1 MPVYQGIVKD
11 NAIVL
16 PAEVHLD
23 DGMVVEVHVP
33 ANAAVDNDLAAREA
47 AFRQY
52 LIETGRLI
60 KPPESP
66 RREELEIIEPIQV
79 TGKPLSEMIIEDRR

>member
-1 MPVYQGIVKD
+1 MPVYKGIVKK
-11 NAIVL
+11 NTIVL
-16 PAEVHLD
+16 PAGVSLT
-23 DGMVVEVHVP
+23 DGMIVEVHVP
-33 ANAAVDNDLAAREA
+33 ANGAEDSDLAAREA

-52 LIETGRLI
+52 LIDTGRLI
-60 KPPESP
+60 KPPDSP